1 MQNEINKLKNEI
13 EDLKN
18 KEEDSSQNSDIY
30 LTESLQEQ
38 IDDLNSLLN
47 DKKNEIINIKRY
59 IDEIRENLK
68 IIRIIP
74 QNMEEKE
81 AFDVI
86 QKILIKID

>member
-1 MQNEINKLKNEI
+1 MQNEINRLKNEI

-18 KEEDSSQNSDIY
+18 KEGDSSQNSDIY

-81 AFDVI
+81 ALDVI

>member
-1 MQNEINKLKNEI
+1 MQNEINRLKNEI

-18 KEEDSSQNSDIY
+18 KEVDSSQNSDIY

-81 AFDVI
+81 ALDTI
-86 QKILIKID
+86 QKALIKNL

>member
-1 MQNEINKLKNEI
+1 MQNEINRLKNEI

-81 AFDVI
+81 ALDVI

>member
-1 MQNEINKLKNEI
+1 MQNEI

-18 KEEDSSQNSDIY
+18 KEGDSSQNSDIY

-68 IIRIIP
+68 IIRIIL
-74 QNMEEKE
+74 QKMEGKE
-81 AFDVI
+81 ALDVI